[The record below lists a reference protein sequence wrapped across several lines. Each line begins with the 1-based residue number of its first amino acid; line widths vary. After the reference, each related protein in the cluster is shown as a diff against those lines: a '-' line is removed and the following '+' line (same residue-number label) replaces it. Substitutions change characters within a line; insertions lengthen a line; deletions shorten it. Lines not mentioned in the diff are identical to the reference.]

1 MPDPTPRGDKEI
13 TTAESAWLRDFFKYE
28 TEELLTTD
36 PKANAAAENLLSSL
50 GGSPPSDNV
59 TGWLQSEPVAVEV
72 AAVKVVQESE
82 QNVASLSTEEPVGV
96 STGEAELPEEEEV
109 GEEAELDEEDAY
121 YMEHSDGELDTM
133 IGLYDKLLGLV
144 DRLGEGAELTA
155 DDMEMLLAAAEAEVI
170 TLTFEDD
177 TVNFEGSTDGDI
189 ALESSVVEG

>member
-1 MPDPTPRGDKEI
+1 M
-13 TTAESAWLRDFFKYE
+13 
-28 TEELLTTD
+28 
-36 PKANAAAENLLSSL
+36 
-50 GGSPPSDNV
+50 

-109 GEEAELDEEDAY
+109 GEEAELDEEVAY
-121 YMEHSDGELDTM
+121 YLELSDGELDTM